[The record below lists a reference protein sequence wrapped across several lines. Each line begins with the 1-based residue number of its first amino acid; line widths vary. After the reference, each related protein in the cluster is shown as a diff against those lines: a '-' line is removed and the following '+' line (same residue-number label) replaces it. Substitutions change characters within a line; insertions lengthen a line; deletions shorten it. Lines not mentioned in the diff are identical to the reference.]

1 MGDFFWYFIPR
12 INNSPVAP
20 RGFGPPSPPS
30 SRVFILPIPLS
41 AIALIILKG
50 RVLLDKLLWIDS
62 PAGVSP

>member
-1 MGDFFWYFIPR
+1 MGDFFGILSLVLIILPWPLE
-12 INNSPVAP
+12 
-20 RGFGPPSPPS
+20 GLGLLPPLS